1 MRKPMMLTEALRAL
15 GSQQALA
22 VALAVAALVV
32 VALPLPALVVD
43 LLLALSMGMAV
54 GTLVVALMSP
64 APARLA
70 SLPATL
76 VLGALARIA
85 LCLCVSRLILSTGE
99 GGALTST
106 LGNVLSGGDAIAG
119 LGLLVALAVIQ
130 LVMITAGVGRM
141 SEVAARF
148 ALDAMP
154 GRQMALDTAVG
165 RGQVSADEA
174 RETATGIEQEASFY
188 GAMDGAGRLLRGEA
202 VATVAIVA
210 LTAIAGGIR
219 GASDS
224 ADIGATASHFA
235 LLAVGQGLVI
245 ILPALVASAAAA
257 IVVTRSASRSG
268 LLQQTGDEML
278 VNAWPLVAGAVALL
292 AVGLAPGVAKVPVLI
307 AAGALGVGAWRL
319 RARTDA
325 PPEPDR
331 QSATQTS
338 ELLIETGLGLLDI
351 IEGPEGL
358 AAQVVE
364 ARHELNAALGFPMPP
379 TTVSDSIDL
388 RATEFTVSFR
398 GATIA
403 QGIVRPQ
410 RVLALPP
417 SAGAAPDVGRPGE
430 LADGRAGV
438 WVTSSQARSLASVG
452 YELLTPVAVIV
463 ADMQVAVR
471 RRAAELFDLETA
483 TRLFEAIE
491 RGHPAVVRAARGAGL
506 TAALLRQVG
515 GRLLEC
521 CLPMRDPLAV
531 IEALVEGLAESTDPE
546 TLAFACR
553 PRLAGMISAGV
564 APQGRVRALELAPE
578 LQQELVDCVHRS
590 ETGAVAALPPERLA
604 TWVDALDDL
613 GREYAWGQA
622 LVVMCEPRALP
633 ALAHLCARTCS
644 ELIALTSSDLTPT
657 VTVEFVARLTPD
669 LLA

>member
-1 MRKPMMLTEALRAL
+1 MRKTATVHEMLRAL
-15 GSQQALA
+15 GSQQTLA

-43 LLLALSMGMAV
+43 LLLALGIGMAV

-85 LCLCVSRLILSTGE
+85 LCLCVSRLILATGE

-106 LGNVLSGGDAIAG
+106 LGGVLSGADPLAG
-119 LGLLVALAVIQ
+119 LGMLVALAVIQ

-154 GRQMALDTAVG
+154 GRQMALDTAVS

-174 RETATGIEQEASFY
+174 RETATVIEQEASFY
-188 GAMDGAGRLLRGEA
+188 GAMDGAARLLRGEA

-219 GASDS
+219 GATTTPDP
-224 ADIGATASHFA
+224 AAAASHAA

-268 LLQQTGDEML
+268 LLAQASDDML

-292 AVGLAPGVAKVPVLI
+292 AVGLAPGVAKIPVLL
-307 AAGALGVGAWRL
+307 AAGALGVAAWRL
-319 RARTDA
+319 RARSDA
-325 PPEPDR
+325 PPEPAG
-331 QSATQTS
+331 QSATPIS
-338 ELLIETGLGLLDI
+338 ELLVETGLGLLDI
-351 IEGPEGL
+351 IEGPDGL
-358 AAQVVE
+358 AARVAE
-364 ARHELNAALGFPMPP
+364 AREDLNAALGFQMPP

-388 RATEFTVSFR
+388 RATEFTISFR
-398 GATIA
+398 GTTIA

-417 SAGAAPDVGRPGE
+417 SAGAVPDVGRPGE

-438 WVTSSQARSLASVG
+438 WVTSDQARSLASVG
-452 YELLTPVAVIV
+452 YDLLTPVAVIV

-483 TRLFEAIE
+483 THLLEAIE
-491 RGHPAVVRAARGAGL
+491 RGHPAVVREAREAGL
-506 TAALLRQVG
+506 TPSLLRQVG

-521 CLPMRDPLAV
+521 RLPMRDPLAV
-531 IEALVEGLAESTDPE
+531 IEALVEGLAESSDAE

-553 PRLAGMISAGV
+553 PRLAGMISAAV
-564 APQGRVRALELAPE
+564 APQGRARALELAPE
-578 LQQELVDCVHRS
+578 LQQELVDCVHRTD
-590 ETGAVAALPPERLA
+590 TGTVAALAPERLA
-604 TWVDALDDL
+604 VWVDALDNL
-613 GREYAWGQA
+613 GRECAWGQA
-622 LVVMCEPRALP
+622 LVVICEPRALP
-633 ALAHLCARTCS
+633 ALAHLCARTS
-644 ELIALTSSDLTPT
+644 AELVALTSSDLTPT
-657 VTVEFVARLTPD
+657 VAVEFIARLTPD
-669 LLA
+669 QLA

>member
-1 MRKPMMLTEALRAL
+1 MRRPAAMDEILRVL
-15 GSQQALA
+15 GSQQTLA

-43 LLLALSMGMAV
+43 LLLALSIGAAV

-70 SLPATL
+70 SLPATM

-85 LCLCVSRLILSTGE
+85 LCLCVSRLILATGE

-106 LGNVLSGGDAIAG
+106 LGSVLSGGDAIAG

-174 RETATGIEQEASFY
+174 RETATVIEQEASFY

-210 LTAIAGGIR
+210 LTAITAGIR
-219 GASDS
+219 SASD
-224 ADIGATASHFA
+224 AGDIGATASHFA

-245 ILPALVASAAAA
+245 ILPALVSSAAAA

-268 LLQQTGDEML
+268 LLAQTRDEML

-292 AVGLAPGVAKVPVLI
+292 AVGLAPGVAKIPVLL
-307 AAGALGVGAWRL
+307 AAGALGVAAWRL
-319 RARTDA
+319 RARADA
-325 PPEPDR
+325 PSESDR
-331 QSATQTS
+331 RSATS
-338 ELLIETGLGLLDI
+338 PSKLLIQTGMGLLDI
-351 IEGPEGL
+351 LEGPEGL
-358 AAQVVE
+358 ASQVVE
-364 ARHELNAALGFPMPP
+364 ARHELNATLGFPMPP

-388 RATEFTVSFR
+388 RATEFIISFR

-410 RVLALPP
+410 RVMALPP
-417 SAGAAPDVGRPGE
+417 SAGAVPDVGRPGE
-430 LADGRAGV
+430 LADGRTGV
-438 WVTSSQARSLASVG
+438 WVTNDQARSLASVD
-452 YELLTPVAVIV
+452 YELLTPVEVIA
-463 ADMQVAVR
+463 ADMKVAVR

-483 TRLFEAIE
+483 ARLLDEIE
-491 RGHPAVVRAARGAGL
+491 RGHPTVVRTAREAGL

-521 CLPMRDPLAV
+521 RLSMRDPLAV
-531 IEALVEGLAESTDPE
+531 VEALAEGLAETSNPE

-553 PRLAGMISAGV
+553 PRLAGMISSEI
-564 APQGRVRALELAPE
+564 APRGRVRALELAPE

-590 ETGAVAALPPERLA
+590 ETGTVAALPPERLA
-604 TWVDALDDL
+604 VWVNTLDNL
-613 GREYAWGQA
+613 GREYAWGEA
-622 LVVMCEPRALP
+622 LIVICEPRGLP
-633 ALAHLCARTCS
+633 ALAHLCARTSS

-657 VTVEFVARLTPD
+657 VTVEFIARLTPD